1 MAVQGRSGSFAN
13 VYRATYKADGSE
25 WAIKQIEK
33 ARLSD
38 ADRDAL
44 GVEVEILEK
53 ISHPNV
59 VTLRQVFDT
68 SKYFYMVMEMLRGQ
82 DLFDR

>member
-1 MAVQGRSGSFAN
+1 M
-13 VYRATYKADGSE
+13 YRATFRADGSE

-33 ARLSD
+33 ARLSE

-68 SKYFYMVMEMLRGQ
+68 SKYFYMVMEILRGQ

>member
-1 MAVQGRSGSFAN
+1 LFAFLRSGSFAD
-13 VYRATYKADGSE
+13 VYMAEYKADGSV

-33 ARLSD
+33 ARLSE

-53 ISHPNV
+53 IAHPNV

-68 SKYFYMVMEMLRGQ
+68 TKYFYMVMEILRGQ